1 MDDKGKILDDLSIL
15 GKFLAALNQLIFDS
29 GRPEIVTKDLVEE
42 FYNALPRRLKIEFL
56 LTTKF
61 LERLLKIR
69 TTTKTKNE

>member
-29 GRPEIVTKDLVEE
+29 GRPKIVTKDLVEE
-42 FYNALPRRLKIEFL
+42 FYNALPRRLKIEIL